1 MEKKRILVV
10 EDDLMN
16 IELISD
22 LLEINGYEVL
32 EATSGLRMFEIMD
45 SISIVPDLILM
56 DIQIPDVD
64 GLTLTKR
71 LKGDPLTRDIPIIA
85 LTAHAMRGDREKA
98 LEAGCIDYIPKPF
111 NTREF
116 IDKIGKFLWN
126 SSKKEGEYNA

>member
-16 IELISD
+16 MELISD
-22 LLEINGYEVL
+22 LLETNGYEVL
-32 EATSGLRMFEIMD
+32 EATSGLRMFEIID
-45 SISIVPDLILM
+45 SISIAPDLILM

-71 LKGDPLTRDIPIIA
+71 LKGNPLTRDIPIIA
-85 LTAHAMRGDREKA
+85 LAANAMRGDREKA
-98 LEAGCIDYIPKPF
+98 LEVGCIDYIPKPF
-111 NTREF
+111 NTRGF
-116 IDKIGKFLWN
+116 IDKISKFLWN